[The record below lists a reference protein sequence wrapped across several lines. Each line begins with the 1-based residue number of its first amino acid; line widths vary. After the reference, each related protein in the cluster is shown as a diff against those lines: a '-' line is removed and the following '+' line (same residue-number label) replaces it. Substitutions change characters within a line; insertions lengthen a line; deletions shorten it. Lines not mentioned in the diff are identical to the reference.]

1 MDEAL
6 MELQIGARIRT
17 NHQPVG
23 SVMFIVKRIIPTGDG
38 VFCLELNGDSE
49 ETKNDV
55 FGKNDYHI
63 VDGRIVK
70 TYPWPPGSTGYHLNG
85 GGRDGD
91 GYDEIFVESLPVQ
104 PSLFGVG

>member
-1 MDEAL
+1 
-6 MELQIGARIRT
+6 
-17 NHQPVG
+17 
-23 SVMFIVKRIIPTGDG
+23 MFIVKKIIFTGDG

-70 TYPWPPGSTGYHLNG
+70 TYPS
-85 GGRDGD
+85 
-91 GYDEIFVESLPVQ
+91 Q
-104 PSLFGVG
+104 